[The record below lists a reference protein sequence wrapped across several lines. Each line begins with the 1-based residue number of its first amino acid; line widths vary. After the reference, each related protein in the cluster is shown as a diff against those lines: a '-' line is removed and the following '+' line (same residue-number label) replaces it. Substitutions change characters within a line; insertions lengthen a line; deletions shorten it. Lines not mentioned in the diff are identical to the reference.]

1 MKVLVKEME
10 GEGLEAFLGKIITL
24 FCGVYIYT
32 GKVVGD
38 IMSDAPPTVSKN
50 SSSNIISDLLRF
62 FPMVVVMDDG
72 KPIGVITKADFISG
86 F

>member
-32 GKVVGD
+32 GKVVGVNATCVKLE
-38 IMSDAPPTVSKN
+38 DAKIVYETGELTSGGWKDAQALPSVWYVSTQAIE
-50 SSSNIISDLLRF
+50 SF
-62 FPMVVVMDDG
+62 
-72 KPIGVITKADFISG
+72 G
-86 F
+86 FLK